1 MFMDVQSQWLGDR
14 EHLYSLSMTT
24 LNARQAVD
32 LLLAAMFCQRQSN
45 RRSHS
50 FIYSGPGQHALMGG
64 AGFEVH
70 YDDRDLLRAALFM
83 RRNAAPHLRSLSVR
97 DVETALTNFISN
109 HFWIIGDEAWN
120 GCLLGSGKTADAPFA
135 SFVSEGTKV
144 QLAEAIL
151 ASDLFVEP
159 RQLFVFPL
167 VVVRVEQEFECPT
180 FFLVKPE
187 GLTLERLPPGYIAA
201 DLEVKSFPPFR
212 KWDGIRNEPA
222 SWLGVW
228 AGTLEVAKRNRAAI
242 LGALALLPHR
252 FERYQFSWRKVF
264 GGLCTCNNSMS
275 MTSSDPHTP
284 PLSEDVI
291 IGDADHAWLEVLA
304 EKIASP
310 VKMDKRHMRALEY
323 FYRAWVPDPTRRFPT
338 LFGAL
343 DAIYGDAGR
352 ATQSVIE
359 AVGPV
364 MGEAY
369 DYNRLKL
376 LLGLRASVIHGG
388 APNVYESN
396 NYHLYC
402 ERYEEDA
409 TRDLEL
415 IVARCLQAVVFG
427 AAMKERPH
435 TYAALIKEHTGRD
448 V

>member
-1 MFMDVQSQWLGDR
+1 
-14 EHLYSLSMTT
+14 MTT

-32 LLLAAMFCQRQSN
+32 LLLAAMFCQRHAD

-50 FIYSGPGQHALMGG
+50 FIYLKPGQQAFTGG

-70 YDDRDLLRAALFM
+70 YENRGLLRAALFM

-97 DVETALTNFISN
+97 AVETALTNFISN
-109 HFWIIGDEAWN
+109 HFWIIGDEAWD
-120 GCLLGSGKTADAPFA
+120 GCLLGSGKRMDAPFG
-135 SFVSEGTKV
+135 SFVSEGAKV

-159 RQLFVFPL
+159 HQLFVFPL
-167 VVVRVEQEFECPT
+167 VVVRVEKEFECPN

-201 DLEVKSFPPFR
+201 DLEATSFPPFR
-212 KWDGIRNEPA
+212 RWDGIRNQPA
-222 SWLGVW
+222 SWLGVL
-228 AGTLEVAKRNRAAI
+228 AGTLEIAKRDRAAI
-242 LGALALLPHR
+242 LGALALLPHPL
-252 FERYQFSWRKVF
+252 ERYQFSWRKVF
-264 GGLCTCNNSMS
+264 GGLCTFNNSMS

-284 PLSEDVI
+284 ALSEDVI
-291 IGDADHAWLEVLA
+291 IGDTDHVWLDVLA
-304 EKIASP
+304 RKIASP
-310 VKMDKRHMRALEY
+310 VKVDKRHMRALEY
-323 FYRAWVPDPTRRFPT
+323 FYRAWVPDPTRRFPI

-364 MGEAY
+364 MGENY
-369 DYNRLKL
+369 DYDRLKL

-388 APNVYESN
+388 APNVYESS
-396 NYHLYC
+396 NYHVYY
-402 ERYEEDA
+402 ERYEDDA

-415 IVARCLQAVVFG
+415 IVARCLQVVLFG
-427 AAMKERPH
+427 AAMTERPH
-435 TYAALIKEHTGRD
+435 TYAALIKEHTGQ
-448 V
+448 VV